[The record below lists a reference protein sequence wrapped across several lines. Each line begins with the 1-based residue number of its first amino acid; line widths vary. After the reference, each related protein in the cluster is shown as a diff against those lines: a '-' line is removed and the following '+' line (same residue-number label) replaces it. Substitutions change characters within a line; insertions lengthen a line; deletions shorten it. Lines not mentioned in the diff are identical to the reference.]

1 MFNRRSK
8 QKSTPIVLVTPGDVI
23 SAQHLLKVQQNSL
36 NLFFSRSYYSYKFVW
51 LYLVLIATA
60 ASSAVWLFISRTDY
74 PTHPAFISLE
84 ACISLL
90 AVLEL
95 TWRLALTSLCDYIKE
110 PIHWVDFSVIVLWF
124 VGVALVFAS
133 TDREYYTLVLGVQV
147 IFTLRTLIPLYLLF
161 KRMHQRT
168 RKDSNTNIL
177 NISHLPNERE
187 EVEVIVLDESLHPT
201 QQDHSQRHLQQPM
214 STPGANSAGFFTA
227 DKGDEAGA
235 KLAAEED

>member
-1 MFNRRSK
+1 MFNRRAK
-8 QKSTPIVLVTPGDVI
+8 QKSSPVVLVTPGDVI

-36 NLFFSRSYYSYKFVW
+36 NLFFSRSYYSYKFVG
-51 LYLVLIATA
+51 LYIALIAMA
-60 ASSAVWLFISRTDY
+60 GASGVWLFINRAHF
-74 PTHPAFISLE
+74 PTQPAFPCLQ

-90 AVLEL
+90 SLLEL
-95 TWRLALTSLCDYIKE
+95 IWRFALTPLCDYLKE
-110 PIHWVDFSVIVLWF
+110 PIHWVDFSVFVLWY
-124 VGVALVFAS
+124 VGIALTFAS
-133 TDREYYTLVLGVQV
+133 ADTKYFTLVLGVQV
-147 IFTLRTLIPLYLLF
+147 IFTLRTLIPLYLLLR
-161 KRMHQRT
+161 RMRQRT

-187 EVEVIVLDESLHPT
+187 EVEVIVLDDSLHPT

-214 STPGANSAGFFTA
+214 STPAANSAGFFTA